1 VQSSTEVSTLA
12 DEFSSTVTVSDKVVS
27 STENTA
33 ASQKVSTSDN
43 HQSGSWPRAE
53 DEAAGRNLNPV
64 KSRLLSDVDSE
75 GTCIY
80 FLMCRE
86 LIFCQNF

>member
-1 VQSSTEVSTLA
+1 MQSSTEVSTLA

-27 STENTA
+27 SSENMA

>member
-1 VQSSTEVSTLA
+1 MQSSTEVSTLA